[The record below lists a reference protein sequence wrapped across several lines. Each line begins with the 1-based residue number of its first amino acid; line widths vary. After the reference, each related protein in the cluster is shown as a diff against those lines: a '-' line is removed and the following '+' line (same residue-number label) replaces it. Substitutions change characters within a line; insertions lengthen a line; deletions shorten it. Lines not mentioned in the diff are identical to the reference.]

1 MHNYDLI
8 RYIEKNPNF
17 LDKDEALEYVKEEAI
32 TLTQYEDKA
41 VECIND
47 AIDCLT
53 ESMQEKISDYID
65 RWFDSGDF
73 YNYDIPEGMN
83 SREFAFLVM
92 DEVKKKLGKINT

>member
-32 TLTQYEDKA
+32 TLTLYEDKA

-53 ESMQEKISDYID
+53 
-65 RWFDSGDF
+65 
-73 YNYDIPEGMN
+73 
-83 SREFAFLVM
+83 
-92 DEVKKKLGKINT
+92 